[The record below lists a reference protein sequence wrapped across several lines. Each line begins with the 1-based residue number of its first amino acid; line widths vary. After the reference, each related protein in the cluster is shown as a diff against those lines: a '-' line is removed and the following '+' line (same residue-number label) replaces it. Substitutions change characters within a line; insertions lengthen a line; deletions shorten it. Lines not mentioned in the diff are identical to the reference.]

1 MALLFRVFLMKVQLG
16 TFKKIIYPENEKCKV
31 LIKPLLGGLSDFVTE
46 TRVIDGR
53 YREKNNIFLM

>member
-1 MALLFRVFLMKVQLG
+1 MKVQLG

-31 LIKPLLGGLSDFVTE
+31 LIKALLGGLSDFVTE